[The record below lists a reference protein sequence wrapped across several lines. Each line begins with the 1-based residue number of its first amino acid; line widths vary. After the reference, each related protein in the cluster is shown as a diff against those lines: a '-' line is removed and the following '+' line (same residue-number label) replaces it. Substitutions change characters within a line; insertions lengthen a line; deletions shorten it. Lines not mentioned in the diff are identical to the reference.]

1 MSAGLPSRTTPS
13 PGLRAAMP
21 TTRTQM
27 VLVSLASLASLVS
40 ERPRCRVEGGSSQER
55 EVLQERD
62 SGSLRCR
69 SRQSKS
75 WLL

>member
-27 VLVSLASLASLVS
+27 VLVSLVS

-55 EVLQERD
+55 GVLQERD
-62 SGSLRCR
+62 SGSLKCR

>member
-27 VLVSLASLASLVS
+27 VLVSLVS

-62 SGSLRCR
+62 SGSLKCR

>member
-27 VLVSLASLASLVS
+27 VLVSLVSLVS

-55 EVLQERD
+55 GVLQERD
-62 SGSLRCR
+62 SGSLKCR

>member
-27 VLVSLASLASLVS
+27 VLVALALASLVL

-62 SGSLRCR
+62 SGSLKCR